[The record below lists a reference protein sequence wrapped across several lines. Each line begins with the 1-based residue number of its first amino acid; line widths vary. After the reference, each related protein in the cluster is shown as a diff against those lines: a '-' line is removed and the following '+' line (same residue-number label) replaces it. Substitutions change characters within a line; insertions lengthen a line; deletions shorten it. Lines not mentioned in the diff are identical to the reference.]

1 MKFVDGKCSKL
12 SRGEL
17 QRIGGREEEGMY
29 RQQLSDRGKNCPA
42 MSDAKKKSTT
52 C

>member
-17 QRIGGREEEGMY
+17 QRISGREEEG
-29 RQQLSDRGKNCPA
+29 RLGS
-42 MSDAKKKSTT
+42 S
-52 C
+52 